1 MANCDDLFEGFYE
14 RIILTESKRKDLQSA
29 REALRD
35 RIRTYFKEELD
46 ENVPFFNG
54 QGSFYMRTIVK
65 PRPGEKYDIDDGV
78 YLQNLPLQKSEWPT
92 TQTAHDWIYD
102 AVKGHTDGKPI
113 DKGPCIR
120 VVYAGDYHVDLAIY
134 GINDRKAYL
143 AEKEEKKW
151 IESDPQAFSEWFKNK
166 IANNSEQLRKTICY
180 LKAWAD
186 NQSGKMLKG
195 IAFTISASN
204 NFEKSLS
211 DDECLVKTAAKI
223 SIALKRE
230 RQITKPV
237 VPYEN
242 LLSQWTSEDLNSFIK
257 RLDLFVLNGGRALV
271 EKDKTRAAKIWIEE
285 FGNRFP
291 AYQDDEKTD
300 KPDVNIVIPRV
311 TNPWS

>member
-1 MANCDDLFEGFYE
+1 MANCDDLFKGFYE

-29 REALRD
+29 REALRG

-46 ENVPFFNG
+46 ATVPFFNG
-54 QGSFYMRTIVK
+54 QGSFYLRTIVNPLLGK
-65 PRPGEKYDIDDGV
+65 KYDIDDGI
-78 YLQNLPLQKSEWPT
+78 YLQNLPLQKLEWPA

-102 AVKGHTDGKPI
+102 AVKGHTEEKPI

-120 VVYAGDYHVDLAIY
+120 VVYTGDYHVDLAIY
-134 GINDRKAYL
+134 GISDNKAYL
-143 AEKEEKKW
+143 AEKNEKKW
-151 IESDPQAFSEWFKNK
+151 IESDPKAFSDWFKNK
-166 IANNSEQLRKTICY
+166 ITNNGEQLQRIICC
-180 LKAWAD
+180 LKAWSD
-186 NQSGKMLKG
+186 NQSDKMLKG

-211 DDECLVKTAAKI
+211 DDECLVKTAAKM

-242 LLSQWTSEDLNSFIK
+242 LLAKWTSEDLNNFIT
-257 RLDLFVLNGGRALV
+257 RLDLFALNGSRALV
-271 EKDKTRAAKIWIEE
+271 EKDKNKAAKIWIEE
-285 FGNRFP
+285 FGDRFP

-300 KPDVNIVIPRV
+300 KPDINIVRSRV